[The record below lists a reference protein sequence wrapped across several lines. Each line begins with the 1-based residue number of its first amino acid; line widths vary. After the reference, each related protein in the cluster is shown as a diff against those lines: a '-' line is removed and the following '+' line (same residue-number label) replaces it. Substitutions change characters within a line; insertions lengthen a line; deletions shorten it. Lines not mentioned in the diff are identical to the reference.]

1 MSSGSAR
8 EVFAVFRKEAQG
20 EFRGRSGLVTAGLFG
35 LVAVV
40 AVSFGTSA
48 QRLEPTVAAGLLW
61 VTLMFAAVIALPRAL
76 TLEEEQGTGD
86 LLRVL
91 ARPSSVYWGKVSFNL
106 AQTWATQAALTGLFL
121 IFVGV
126 GVTSWPLMVVS
137 LIGGGAAV
145 AGAVTLC
152 GALVAH
158 AQHRT
163 ILAGAISLPLLL
175 PLVAIAVGATRVAF
189 GGGLWTQGWMAAAGL
204 GCYALA
210 TLAIGPLLFA
220 AVWRQ

>member
-1 MSSGSAR
+1 MR
-8 EVFAVFRKEAQG
+8 EVAAVFRKEARG

-40 AVSFGTSA
+40 AVSFGTSG

-86 LLRVL
+86 LLRIL
-91 ARPSSVYWGKVSFNL
+91 ARPSSVYW
-106 AQTWATQAALTGLFL
+106 
-121 IFVGV
+121 
-126 GVTSWPLMVVS
+126 
-137 LIGGGAAV
+137 AAV

-163 ILAGAISLPLLL
+163 ILAGAVSLPLLL

-189 GGGLWTQGWMAAAGL
+189 GAGLWTQGWMAAAGL